1 MPTFIYPPLV
11 VYYAWIRNDYTMRQK
26 LYFEYTNRL
35 QVFEY
40 NIPTLLRITQANM
53 AQESV
58 VLNVSIQEDN
68 YGTIMNISPDYF
80 CY

>member
-1 MPTFIYPPLV
+1 M
-11 VYYAWIRNDYTMRQK
+11 VYYAWIRNDYTIRQK

-40 NIPTLLRITQANM
+40 NIPTLPRITQANM

-68 YGTIMNISPDYF
+68 YGTIINISPDYF

>member
-1 MPTFIYPPLV
+1 V
-11 VYYAWIRNDYTMRQK
+11 VYYAWIRNDYTIRQK

-40 NIPTLLRITQANM
+40 NISTLPRITQANM

-58 VLNVSIQEDN
+58 VFNVSIQEDN

-80 CY
+80 YY